1 MNENFQAM
9 YSITASYLPNTPYE
23 WSTYSLTASYCSGS
37 SKSIT
42 PYVPSPPPKDE
53 GVQEYFEYLGY
64 EVTWDS
70 SRRSGECWYEL
81 MEDGHLVAQVDQGV
95 PLDDIIMD
103 LCQFHLGKHGV
114 SKSDFKVCGNGPRFD
129 AFLKRV
135 YEHSK
140 IRPPKQL
147 DFDFKT

>member
-1 MNENFQAM
+1 MSENFQAM
-9 YSITASYLPNTPYE
+9 YAITASYALNLPKDFKGFAL
-23 WSTYSLTASYCSGS
+23 SASYASYIPS
-37 SKSIT
+37 TLPPT
-42 PYVPSPPPKDE
+42 PAKDE

-64 EVTWDS
+64 TVGWDS
-70 SRRSGECWYEL
+70 SRRTGECWYEI
-81 MEDGHLVAQVDQGV
+81 MEDGYLVAQIDRDI

-103 LCQFHLGKHGV
+103 LCQFHLGKSGV

-135 YEHSK
+135 YEHPK